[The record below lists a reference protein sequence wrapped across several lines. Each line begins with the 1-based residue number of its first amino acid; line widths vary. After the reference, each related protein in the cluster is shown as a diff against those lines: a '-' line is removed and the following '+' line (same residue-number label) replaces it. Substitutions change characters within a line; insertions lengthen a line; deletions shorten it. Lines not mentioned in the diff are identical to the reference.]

1 MRYPIT
7 ATLAAMIA
15 IPMAAQTLPQPP
27 SAGEIVQHQVKTF
40 TALLNL
46 TSVQQ
51 QQAKAIYASAAKA
64 EQTLHEGE
72 KQARE
77 ALRAAV
83 RNNDTSTIDQVS
95 ATLGQSM
102 AESTSIRAKADAA
115 FYQILTS
122 EQQSRLSD
130 LENQHLA
137 PFGLPG
143 GPVGPPAMG
152 FR

>member
-1 MRYPIT
+1 MKYLIA
-7 ATLAAMIA
+7 ATLVAMIA

-27 SAGEIVQHQVKTF
+27 SAGEMVQHQVKTF

-46 TSVQQ
+46 TSLEQ
-51 QQAKAIYASAAKA
+51 QQAKTIYASAAKA

-77 ALRAAV
+77 ALRVAV
-83 RNNDTSTIDQVS
+83 RNNDTSAIDQVS

-115 FYQILTS
+115 FYQILTP

-130 LENQHLA
+130 LESQHLA
-137 PFGLPG
+137 PFELPG

>member
-1 MRYPIT
+1 MRYPIA
-7 ATLAAMIA
+7 ATLAATIA
-15 IPMAAQTLPQPP
+15 VAASAQTLPQPP
-27 SAGEIVQHQVKTF
+27 SAMEMAEHHVKALA
-40 TALLNL
+40 ALLNL

-64 EQTLHEGE
+64 EQPLHEGE

-83 RNNDTSTIDQVS
+83 RNNDTSTIDQLS
-95 ATLGQSM
+95 STLGDSM
-102 AESTSIRAKADAA
+102 AESTSIRARADAA

-122 EQQSRLSD
+122 EQQSKLSD
-130 LENQHLA
+130 LESQHLS
-137 PFGLPG
+137 PFDLPG
-143 GPVGPPAMG
+143 GLGGPPAMG